1 MNWEAGDGEL
11 LAEVERELGDRARLA
26 GTHLVCRIGCTECCI
41 GPFAINR
48 LDVLRLRRGLSLL
61 RREAPDRALA
71 IVERARAQIAQ
82 FGRAYPGDSVTGV
95 LSQDDRS
102 VEAFLEQFSH
112 VACPVLDPVS
122 GRCELYSA
130 RPLSCRTFGLPV
142 HLGGE
147 DLEPC
152 RLCFTAA
159 TAAEIDACRA
169 HPDPAGREQ
178 QLLVQLER
186 GEYNEKTIIEET
198 IIAFAVSARGSDKPM
213 REITSEQDL
222 ERIFAEPLAVV
233 FKHSTRCPISR
244 TAQREVELFLNNRP
258 DIPVYLVD
266 VIRDRVISRVLAAR
280 TGIRHESPQTIVL
293 REGAVAWHG
302 SHYQVTADAIRQNV
316 PQETV

>member
-1 MNWEAGDGEL
+1 MNWEARDREL
-11 LAEVERELGDRARLA
+11 LAEVDRELEDRNRLA

-48 LDVLRLRRGLSLL
+48 LDVLRLQRGLSLL
-61 RREAPDRALA
+61 QRKAPDRALA
-71 IVERARAQIAQ
+71 IVDRARAQLAQ
-82 FGRAYPGDSVTGV
+82 FGPAYPGDPLSGA

-102 VEAFLEQFSH
+102 VEAFFEQFSH

-147 DLEPC
+147 DLDPC

-159 TAAEIDACRA
+159 TAGEIDACRA
-169 HPDPAGREQ
+169 CLDPQGREQ

-186 GEYNEKTIIEET
+186 GEYNEET
-198 IIAFAVSARGSDKPM
+198 IIAFAVGAGSDEPM

-222 ERIFAEPLAVV
+222 EKVFDEPLAVV

-244 TAQREVELFLNNRP
+244 TAQREVELFLNKRP

-266 VIRDRVISRVLAAR
+266 VIRDRLISRALATR
-280 TGIRHESPQTIVL
+280 TGVRHESPQTIVL
-293 REGAVAWHG
+293 RRGAVAWHG
-302 SHYQVTADAIRQNV
+302 SHYQVTADAIRHNM
-316 PQETV
+316 PQGTV